1 MGVSSTVMTYDCFA
15 IAAPGLE
22 PLVARELDALGI
34 SGNAVTGGVT
44 FHATSEQLYLAN
56 LWLRIASRV
65 IVRLATFHAAEFH
78 ELERHARRVPF
89 ERVIAPG
96 AAVDVHVSCRKSRLY
111 HSDAVAER
119 IRRAMERR
127 TGSVVA
133 ASDSGVLL
141 IVRLSHDECTIS
153 VDSSGALL
161 HRRGYRLATAKAP
174 LRETMAAALLAG
186 WDGGCALVD
195 PFCGSGTIAI
205 EAALIARHRAP
216 GIARDFG
223 FMRWPEF
230 DGALWATVC
239 SRAQASERFQGGTA
253 SIPIVAADRDGG
265 GTQAARDN
273 AERAG
278 VGGDIDLRTQSISE
292 LEAPASSGWLVTNPP
307 WGVRLGDEAKLRD
320 LYARFGQVARRRLP
334 GWQVRVLAP
343 EASRLKQISQL
354 PLAPSIRT
362 ANGGIPVAI
371 LFGSVPK
378 LTEL

>member
-1 MGVSSTVMTYDCFA
+1 
-15 IAAPGLE
+15 
-22 PLVARELDALGI
+22 
-34 SGNAVTGGVT
+34 
-44 FHATSEQLYLAN
+44 
-56 LWLRIASRV
+56 
-65 IVRLATFHAAEFH
+65 
-78 ELERHARRVPF
+78 
-89 ERVIAPG
+89 
-96 AAVDVHVSCRKSRLY
+96 LY

-119 IRRAMERR
+119 IRRAIERR

-133 ASDSGVLL
+133 ASDSGALL

-186 WDGGCALVD
+186 WDGDCALVD

-223 FMRWPEF
+223 FMLWPEY
-230 DGALWATVC
+230 DGALWATVYA
-239 SRAQASERFQGGTA
+239 RARAGERFQGE
-253 SIPIVAADRDGG
+253 IPGITIVAADRDGG

-278 VGGDIDLRTQSISE
+278 VGGDIDIRTQAISD

-343 EASRLKQISQL
+343 EASRLGQISQL
-354 PLAPSIRT
+354 PLAPAIRT

>member
-1 MGVSSTVMTYDCFA
+1 MMKYDCFA

-22 PLVARELDALGI
+22 PLVAHELDVLGI
-34 SGNAVTGGVT
+34 TGNAVTGGVT
-44 FHATSEQLYLAN
+44 FRATSEQLYLAN

-65 IVRLATFHAAEFH
+65 IVRLATFHAAAFH
-78 ELERHARRVPF
+78 ELERHARRVSF
-89 ERVIAPG
+89 ERFIAPG
-96 AAVDVHVSCRKSRLY
+96 APVDVHVSCRKSQLY

-119 IRRAMERR
+119 IRRAIERR
-127 TGSVVA
+127 TGSIVGEADNGMLV
-133 ASDSGVLL
+133 
-141 IVRLSHDECTIS
+141 IVRLSHDACTIS

-174 LRETMAAALLAG
+174 LRETLAAALLAG
-186 WDGGCALVD
+186 WDGGSAVVD

-216 GIARDFG
+216 GIGRSFA
-223 FMRWPEF
+223 FMQWPEYE
-230 DGALWATVC
+230 GALWETVH
-239 SRAQASERFQGGTA
+239 QAARSSERSMTP
-253 SIPIVAADRDGG
+253 IPPIVASDRDAG
-265 GTQAARDN
+265 GTQAASEN

-278 VGGDIDLRTQSISE
+278 VRGDIEIRTQAISD
-292 LEAPASSGWLVTNPP
+292 LEAPADTGWLVTNPP
-307 WGVRLGDEAKLRD
+307 WGVRVGDEAKLRD

-343 EASRLKQISQL
+343 EASRLGQVSQL
-354 PLAPSIRT
+354 PLAPSLRT
-362 ANGGIPVAI
+362 ANGGIPVAV

>member
-1 MGVSSTVMTYDCFA
+1 MTSYECFA

-22 PLVARELDALGI
+22 PLVARELDALGV
-34 SGNAVTGGVT
+34 SGNVVTGGVT

-65 IVRLATFHAAEFH
+65 IVRLATFHAAAFH
-78 ELERHARRVPF
+78 ELERHARRVSF
-89 ERVIAPG
+89 ERFIAPG

-119 IRRAMERR
+119 IRRAIERR

-133 ASDSGVLL
+133 AAESGVLV

-186 WDGGCALVD
+186 WEGGSALVD

-216 GIARDFG
+216 GIARDFA
-223 FMRWPEF
+223 FMQWPEY
-230 DGALWATVC
+230 DGALWATVY
-239 SRAQASERFQGGTA
+239 RAARSNERPTTGVSA
-253 SIPIVAADRDGG
+253 IVAADRDAG

-278 VGGDIDLRTQSISE
+278 VGGDIEIRTQSLSE
-292 LEAPASSGWLVTNPP
+292 LEAPADTGWLVTNPP

-320 LYARFGQVARRRLP
+320 LYARFGQVARRRFP

-343 EASRLKQISQL
+343 EASRLGQISQL

-371 LFGSVPK
+371 LFASVPK